1 MGHPAWLGQSPHGW
15 GIGKIWENHLEME
28 DVPAMNGRMKL
39 LVEGFTECQ
48 EAEFPL
54 VSGSYR
60 PSSPAVWPSLQDYYP
75 PWYARNYRKPCEKL
89 SFYITGLSPRSRS
102 SEQQPTSVIL
112 ILEIAHQMPPEN
124 TGYPNKLCCVGYSHS
139 GPHLDEFKHVFFPGC
154 KISHGTPKTASKG
167 LFSRPLDKSHM
178 FL

>member
-1 MGHPAWLGQSPHGW
+1 MLPQ
-15 GIGKIWENHLEME
+15 N
-28 DVPAMNGRMKL
+28 
-39 LVEGFTECQ
+39 TECQ

-139 GPHLDEFKHVFFPGC
+139 GPHLEEFKHVFFLVAKFHMEPQKRRLKDC
-154 KISHGTPKTASKG
+154 FPDPWIKAICFCNCCTP
-167 LFSRPLDKSHM
+167 FVVH
-178 FL
+178 